1 MEIDLNKIITLLN
14 MDDWLVGS
22 EEINIAKGKYK
33 SPTNWKEFKNVI
45 KRR

>member
-14 MDDWLVGS
+14 MGDWLVGS

-45 KRR
+45 KRK

>member
-1 MEIDLNKIITLLN
+1 MGIDLDKIITLLN
-14 MDDWLVGS
+14 MGDWYVGS

-33 SPTNWKEFKNVI
+33 SPSNWKEFKNVI